1 MKIIVAIL
9 SFYFLGLNIVPCGD
23 DSALVSE
30 DQQETISELD
40 TQHSHDKEADS
51 CSPFCQCH
59 CCHVHVVNFQTSES
73 PLIEQHI
80 STLVI
85 ANAVNSGDEI
95 PDTHFQPPRV

>member
-1 MKIIVAIL
+1 MKIIAAIL
-9 SFYFLGLNIVPCGD
+9 SFYFLGLNAVPCGD
-23 DSALVSE
+23 DISQFTNDLQETVSALN
-30 DQQETISELD
+30 TG
-40 TQHSHDKEADS
+40 HSHGMKADF